1 MQLGQTD
8 LQALPAQQVI
18 KVRQELLAIMVAM
31 VATALKEQQ
40 VAQAQPVLPVLKAK
54 KVK

>member
-1 MQLGQTD
+1 MQQGQAE
-8 LQALPAQQVI
+8 LQDLPAQQVI

-40 VAQAQPVLPVLKAK
+40 VVQDQLAQLALKAK